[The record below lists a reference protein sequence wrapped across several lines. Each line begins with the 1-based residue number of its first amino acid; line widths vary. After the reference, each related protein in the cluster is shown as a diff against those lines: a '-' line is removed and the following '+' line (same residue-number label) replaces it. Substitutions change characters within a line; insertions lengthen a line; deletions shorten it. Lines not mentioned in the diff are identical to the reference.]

1 MTMEKTTHKRSS
13 FSGSIGFVLAAA
25 GSAVGLGNIWRFPY
39 LAAKDGGGLFLLTYV
54 ILALTFGFA
63 LLTTEIAI
71 GRKTAQ
77 SPLTAYKKLHPKWGW
92 IGIFSCLIPAIILPY
107 YSVIGGWILKYL
119 AAFITDAG
127 ATVADGYFTGFITA
141 QWSPILWFLVF
152 LGATTFVVYKGVDKG
167 IERISTVLMP
177 ILLVLIVGIALF
189 SLTLS
194 HTDANGIARTG
205 MEGLLIYIIPNFEGL
220 TLSKFLNILMD
231 AMGQLFY
238 SISVAMGIMIAYG
251 SYVKKDTNLVKS
263 VNQIEIFDTL
273 VAFLAGLMIIP
284 AVYTFMGTEGMASGP
299 SLMFVSLPKIFEA
312 MGGIGSFIGIA
323 FFVMVSFAA
332 LTSSISL
339 MEAIVSCAMD
349 HFHWERKKS
358 TLAVALLSLVLGVIV
373 CLGYNVF
380 YFDLTLPNGSVGQVL
395 DVMDYISNYV
405 FMPVV
410 AIATCILVGWVIKPQ
425 AIIEEITF
433 GGIRFG
439 REKLYVV
446 MVKFVTPVMLALLL
460 AQSLGL
466 LRLN

>member
-1 MTMEKTTHKRSS
+1 MEKTTHKRSS

-39 LAAKDGGGLFLLTYV
+39 LAAKDGGGLFLVTYV